1 MKILIVEDDTL
12 LLQGLILAAQTEGYA
27 CDGVTTARMAEQSL
41 EAGHYSLVVLDLGL
55 PDEDGL
61 HFLARIRQ
69 KKYTL
74 PVLILTARDTLTD
87 KIAGLDV
94 GADDYLVKPFALEE
108 LHARIRAL
116 LRRHNNQGESEL
128 IVGNLTLNMGR
139 RQVWMG
145 GEELILT
152 PKEYALLS
160 RLMLKAGSPV
170 HREILYN
177 DIYNWDNEPSTNT
190 LEVHIHNLRDFLRR
204 PISLRQRLILTIGAI
219 LLVFELISVFWLW
232 HESTEQIQLFEQALR
247 DNRNND
253 RHIMR
258 EIREAVASLIVPGV
272 FMVSLTLFICYQAV
286 RRITRPLAELQKELE
301 ARTADNLTPI
311 AIHSA
316 TLEIEAVVSALND
329 LVSRLTST
337 LDNERLFTADVAHEL
352 RTPLAGVRLHLELL
366 AKTHHIDVAPL
377 VARLDQMME
386 SVSQLLQLA
395 RAGQSFSSGNYQHV
409 KLLEDVILPS
419 YDELST
425 MLDQRQQTLLLPES
439 AADITVQGDATLL
452 RMLLRNLVENAH
464 RYSPQGS
471 NIMIKLQED
480 GGAVMAVEDE
490 GPGIDES
497 KCGELSKAFVR
508 MDSRYGGI
516 GLGLSIVSRITQLHH
531 GQFFLQNR
539 QETSGTRAWV
549 RLKKD
554 QNVANQI

>member
-1 MKILIVEDDTL
+1 M
-12 LLQGLILAAQTEGYA
+12 
-27 CDGVTTARMAEQSL
+27 
-41 EAGHYSLVVLDLGL
+41 
-55 PDEDGL
+55 
-61 HFLARIRQ
+61 
-69 KKYTL
+69 
-74 PVLILTARDTLTD
+74 
-87 KIAGLDV
+87 
-94 GADDYLVKPFALEE
+94 
-108 LHARIRAL
+108 
-116 LRRHNNQGESEL
+116 
-128 IVGNLTLNMGR
+128 NLMR
-139 RQVWMG
+139 
-145 GEELILT
+145 
-152 PKEYALLS
+152 
-160 RLMLKAGSPV
+160 
-170 HREILYN
+170 
-177 DIYNWDNEPSTNT
+177 
-190 LEVHIHNLRDFLRR
+190 FLRR

-286 RRITRPLAELQKELE
+286 RRITRP
-301 ARTADNLTPI
+301 
-311 AIHSA
+311 
-316 TLEIEAVVSALND
+316 
-329 LVSRLTST
+329 

-439 AADITVQGDATLL
+439 AADITVQDDATLL

-554 QNVANQI
+554 QYVVNQI

>member
-1 MKILIVEDDTL
+1 MNLI
-12 LLQGLILAAQTEGYA
+12 
-27 CDGVTTARMAEQSL
+27 R
-41 EAGHYSLVVLDLGL
+41 
-55 PDEDGL
+55 
-61 HFLARIRQ
+61 
-69 KKYTL
+69 
-74 PVLILTARDTLTD
+74 
-87 KIAGLDV
+87 
-94 GADDYLVKPFALEE
+94 
-108 LHARIRAL
+108 
-116 LRRHNNQGESEL
+116 
-128 IVGNLTLNMGR
+128 
-139 RQVWMG
+139 
-145 GEELILT
+145 
-152 PKEYALLS
+152 
-160 RLMLKAGSPV
+160 
-170 HREILYN
+170 
-177 DIYNWDNEPSTNT
+177 
-190 LEVHIHNLRDFLRR
+190 FLRR

-258 EIREAVASLIVPGV
+258 EIREAVASLIVPGVFMVSLIVPGV

-366 AKTHHIDVAPL
+366 AKTHHIDVASL

-425 MLDQRQQTLLLPES
+425 MLDQRQQNLLLPES

-554 QNVANQI
+554 QYVVNQI

>member
-1 MKILIVEDDTL
+1 M
-12 LLQGLILAAQTEGYA
+12 
-27 CDGVTTARMAEQSL
+27 
-41 EAGHYSLVVLDLGL
+41 
-55 PDEDGL
+55 
-61 HFLARIRQ
+61 
-69 KKYTL
+69 
-74 PVLILTARDTLTD
+74 
-87 KIAGLDV
+87 
-94 GADDYLVKPFALEE
+94 
-108 LHARIRAL
+108 
-116 LRRHNNQGESEL
+116 
-128 IVGNLTLNMGR
+128 NLM
-139 RQVWMG
+139 
-145 GEELILT
+145 
-152 PKEYALLS
+152 
-160 RLMLKAGSPV
+160 
-170 HREILYN
+170 H
-177 DIYNWDNEPSTNT
+177 
-190 LEVHIHNLRDFLRR
+190 FLRR

-286 RRITRPLAELQKELE
+286 RRI
-301 ARTADNLTPI
+301 
-311 AIHSA
+311 